1 MPEQDAG
8 ADDKVAGAAP
18 APSAEPAP
26 VGFQALDEKAAEIAD
41 AHITHTDA
49 PAVAPAAAI
58 AATGDPRVPP
68 SHEAIVEALQG
79 SVAVHGPGFLVSL
92 KAALAE
98 IEGFP
103 RHEAERLRWYLTQ
116 PKNAADAF
124 ERCRHVIDTMQG
136 SDAARRETMT
146 LLKQHYT

>member
-1 MPEQDAG
+1 MAEQDAG
-8 ADDKVAGAAP
+8 ADKVAGAAP

-26 VGFQALDEKAAEIAD
+26 GGFQALDEKAAEIAD
-41 AHITHTDA
+41 AHSTHTDA
-49 PAVAPAAAI
+49 PAAAPAAI

-68 SHEAIVEALQG
+68 SHDALVEALQG
-79 SVAVHGPGFLVSL
+79 SIATHGPGFLVSL

-116 PKNAADAF
+116 PKNAQDAF
-124 ERCRHVIDTMQG
+124 ERCQHVIDGMQG
-136 SDAARRETMT
+136 SDAARRDAMR
-146 LLKQHYT
+146 LLKEHYS

>member
-8 ADDKVAGAAP
+8 ADVEVAGAAP

-41 AHITHTDA
+41 AHTTHTDA
-49 PAVAPAAAI
+49 PAVAPAAI
-58 AATGDPRVPP
+58 AATGDPTVPP
-68 SHEAIVEALQG
+68 SHEALVEALQG
-79 SVAVHGPGFLVSL
+79 SVATHGQGFLVSL

-136 SDAARRETMT
+136 SDAARREAVT
-146 LLKQHYT
+146 LLKQHYA